1 MSKLEF
7 DIKANWQ
14 ELDRLNK
21 ELDRYVSI
29 LEKIDVAKN
38 PEHAQELVRSIT
50 KTKTE
55 LDNMVTSTIK
65 AGREL
70 DEGFKKK
77 IYDSAIVVNDLTEKI
92 IAQRDVVRQNQ
103 IQVRGLTEEY
113 RKMDKADP
121 NRANLLKTLNATK
134 ASLNQE
140 KIALSGLQS
149 EQASARLSVKR
160 LKDEY
165 EAFREESSQTIN
177 VTNASSAA
185 FTKMFA
191 AIGGVAAVKMF
202 ASSIID
208 VRAQMEGLSK
218 SYEVLLGSKQ
228 KADAMLSEIKEY
240 AIISPLELSDL
251 TSAAQTMMGFGVS
264 VEEVLPL
271 LKQLGDVSMGE
282 SGRFQS
288 LSLAFS
294 QVYSAGKLMGQDLNQ
309 MINAGFNPLK
319 EMSKTTGKSIAEL
332 KKEMEGGAISAQM
345 VADAFKT
352 ATAEGGQFYGM
363 TEKAAEGISSY
374 QSNFA
379 NAIKEV
385 LNDIGEK
392 NEDLIKS
399 GYEGATVL
407 VNNYDKIGKAL
418 LTLVAAVG
426 TYKAALIVT
435 NVIEGN
441 IASKRLLITVIGNL
455 RKAQMLLN
463 ATMMANP
470 YALVLAGVVGLTT
483 AMVAFSKSTSTAEKE
498 QKKLNDRYEE
508 LNSLSEQRASKSKE
522 LLAIVQDETK
532 VETDRVKAFM
542 ELQSIYPGLF
552 GNMDIEKVKVLDLK
566 EAYKQLNQEEGR
578 RIGQEK
584 QKELDS
590 LYKQSKAL
598 VSDIETYK
606 TIPGYKSEIRTK
618 EAEEKLKEV
627 NKQIN
632 KLEEEKKAY
641 LEVKKQTDIKDV
653 VKNKTYWEDQKKAAI
668 KALEGISSEEKRLLD
683 SGKKDGVS
691 KSTLE
696 KYVANK
702 KIVAQ
707 ANKELKL
714 YDEKEATK
722 VEDAAKQINEKVIA
736 SDLALNGERL
746 NILEDGRQ
754 KRLAQNKQEHEE
766 KKAAI
771 EKEYRE
777 LKESYKKAGKSM
789 PKSVSVS
796 YDERIQNVDMSK
808 SFNDNKINKE
818 FNKDFIE
825 HQKAVTQAFLTEEA
839 RRVSAIKDRYDKER
853 EWAKLQLDGNNI
865 SKSEY
870 DSFVSQSNNAEA
882 YERLD
887 GMLKKYQDYTAK
899 KFQMEQNFNEE
910 LKTLNEARTA
920 ANSEEIDRSIAELNK
935 QQKRALSNVDLESL
949 KEEINWAD
957 VFGNIEN
964 VATDSLVRLRDQL
977 AEFINSVGDS
987 ISPENLKEIM
997 DALDKI
1003 DWSLAGRDSI
1013 SSLKDA
1019 YEDYKSTTLEVIQA
1033 QERLNELQ
1041 ESGSASE
1048 KELKDATEKL
1058 TEAQNK
1064 RQKSLTSMTMAV
1076 NSIGDKGGELVKAG
1090 NDIVDMLTSLG
1101 VEVPESV
1108 KGILDGAGQ
1117 IVDSLASLDLT
1128 KPFSVISATTG
1139 VLAGLAKTI
1148 GSLFGLGGAD
1158 YSEYNKLKEK
1168 YEGLMDIWDELL
1180 TKKKNYISMSTAD
1193 EVNRVE
1199 KETLELLGKQEEAIR
1214 KLAEARLKSGA
1225 SAGSHSIQYRMWQGS
1240 YKFDGKNWKDVAGE
1254 ISKEIGV
1261 EFDGMND
1268 MLNMTGEQLLWIK
1281 ENYSGLWMT
1290 MDADFRGYL
1299 EQLIEYGDEAKDIV
1313 EQVKESLTQVSFDTV
1328 KGDFLNTLMDM
1339 DSSAED
1345 FADNMTKYMQKAI
1358 LNTMLSQ
1365 TYEKQLKQWYD
1376 NFADA
1381 NRQDGISKE
1390 EYDKLQEEWKNLV
1403 ADAVKDRDELKD
1415 LLGWESDTVKQ
1426 QASNGGF
1433 STMSQETGNELN
1445 GRFTALQMAGEEI
1458 KAQNQQQT
1466 SFLQYIS
1473 KAFDS
1478 ALAYVA
1484 DSRDVLSESRTI
1496 LMNSFME
1503 LQDINNNTANM
1514 SKKLDVV
1521 VQRLDK
1527 IQQNT
1532 SKL

>member
-7 DIKANWQ
+7 DVKANWQ

-29 LEKIDVAKN
+29 LEKIDVTKN

-50 KTKTE
+50 KTKGE

-65 AGREL
+65 AGREFE
-70 DEGFKKK
+70 EGFKKK

-113 RKMDKADP
+113 RRMDKADP

-134 ASLNQE
+134 QSLNQE
-140 KIALSGLQS
+140 KNALSGLQS

-165 EAFREESSQTIN
+165 EAFRQESSQTIN
-177 VTNASSAA
+177 ITNASSAA
-185 FTKMFA
+185 FTRMFA
-191 AIGGVAAVKMF
+191 AVGGVTAVKMF

-208 VRAQMEGLSK
+208 VRAQMEGLNK
-218 SYEVLLGSKQ
+218 SYEVLLGSKE

-251 TSAAQTMMGFGVS
+251 SSAAQTMMGFGVS

-271 LKQLGDVSMGE
+271 LKQLGDISMGE

-470 YALVLAGVVGLTT
+470 YALVLAGIVGLTT

-508 LNSLSEQRASKSKE
+508 LNSLSEQRVSKSKE
-522 LLAIVQDETK
+522 LLSVVQDETK

-552 GNMDIEKVKVLDLK
+552 GNIDIEKVKVLDLK
-566 EAYKQLNQEEGR
+566 DAYTQLNKEEGR

-590 LYKQSKAL
+590 LYKRYAT
-598 VSDIETYK
+598 IERNIATYSE
-606 TIPGYKSEIRTK
+606 IPGYRSQRRITESEAQKQVII
-618 EAEEKLKEV
+618 A
-627 NKQIN
+627 QIN
-632 KLEEEKKAY
+632 KLNREKKAF
-641 LEVKKQTDIKDV
+641 LET
-653 VKNKTYWEDQKKAAI
+653 QK
-668 KALEGISSEEKRLLD
+668 
-683 SGKKDGVS
+683 
-691 KSTLE
+691 
-696 KYVANK
+696 
-702 KIVAQ
+702 
-707 ANKELKL
+707 
-714 YDEKEATK
+714 K
-722 VEDAAKQINEKVIA
+722 VEDKQVETVGERRVRQTKELADAEKSLLDMKKDSSTATEEEIKKQEDLIKKLKDSLGVKETKEKVETSNKEAEDLKNAAKLTRQLQN
-736 SDLALNGERL
+736 DL
-746 NILEDGRQ
+746 
-754 KRLAQNKQEHEE
+754 KQEEVNLIADAG
-766 KKAAI
+766 KKKRAQIELDYQKELELIRDRETELKAI
-771 EKEYRE
+771 QKGSLSKEQNELLEQMKINAGLNRDASYKSLYDSEASSFKEFLAEFETYEQEKER
-777 LKESYKKAGKSM
+777 
-789 PKSVSVS
+789 
-796 YDERIQNVDMSK
+796 
-808 SFNDNKINKE
+808 
-818 FNKDFIE
+818 
-825 HQKAVTQAFLTEEA
+825 
-839 RRVSAIKDRYDKER
+839 
-853 EWAKLQLDGNNI
+853 I
-865 SKSEY
+865 SKEY
-870 DSFVSQSNNAEA
+870 SDKIKAFEKENTSGQYSANIQ
-882 YERLD
+882 
-887 GMLKKYQDYTAK
+887 QAK
-899 KFQMEQNFNEE
+899 ADMAK
-910 LKTLNEARTA
+910 
-920 ANSEEIDRSIAELNK
+920 
-935 QQKRALSNVDLESL
+935 ALSSVDFDKL
-949 KEEINWAD
+949 KSEINWAE

-964 VATDSLVRLRDQL
+964 VATDSLIRLKGQL
-977 AEFINSVGDS
+977 SEFINSVGDS

-1013 SSLKDA
+1013 SSLKEA
-1019 YEDYKSTTLEVIQA
+1019 YEEYKSTTLEVIQA
-1033 QERLNELQ
+1033 QERLNKLQ

-1048 KELKDATEKL
+1048 KELKDATDKL
-1058 TEAQNK
+1058 TLAQSK
-1064 RQKSLTSMTMAV
+1064 HQKSLTGMTMAV

-1090 NDIVDMLTSLG
+1090 NDIVDMLSSLG
-1101 VEVPESV
+1101 LEVPESV
-1108 KGILDGAGQ
+1108 KRVLDGAGQ

-1139 VLAGLAKTI
+1139 VLAGMAKSI

-1168 YEGLMDIWDELL
+1168 YEGLVDIWDELL
-1180 TKKKNYISMSTAD
+1180 DKKKHYISMSTAD

-1199 KETLELLGKQEEAIR
+1199 KETIDLLGKQEEAIK
-1214 KLAEARLKSGA
+1214 KLAEARLKAGA
-1225 SAGSHSIQYRMWQGS
+1225 SIGSHSIQYRMWQGS
-1240 YKFDGKNWKDVAGE
+1240 YKFDGKNWKDVAGK

-1261 EFDGMND
+1261 EFGGMND

-1281 ENYSGLWMT
+1281 ENYSGLWIT

-1299 EQLIEYGDEAKDIV
+1299 EQLIEYGDNAKDIV

-1328 KGDFLNTLMDM
+1328 KADFLNALMDM
-1339 DSSAED
+1339 NSDAED
-1345 FADNMTKYMQKAI
+1345 IADNITKHFQKA
-1358 LNTMLSQ
+1358 MLSTMISQ
-1365 TYEKQLKQWYD
+1365 NYEKQLKQWYD
-1376 NFADA
+1376 NFANA
-1381 NRQDGISKE
+1381 NRQEGISKE
-1390 EYDKLQEEWKNLV
+1390 EYDKLQDEWKSLV
-1403 ADAVKDRDELKD
+1403 TDAVKDRDELKD
-1415 LLGWESDTVKQ
+1415 LLGWESDIVKQ

-1433 STMSQETGNELN
+1433 SSMSQETGNELN
-1445 GRFTALQMAGEEI
+1445 GRFTALQMASEEI
-1458 KAQNQQQT
+1458 KTQNQQQT

-1496 LMNSFME
+1496 LMNSYME
-1503 LQDINNNTANM
+1503 LQDINNNTANTV
-1514 SKKLDVV
+1514 KRLDLM

-1527 IQQNT
+1527 IQLNT
-1532 SKL
+1532 SRL